1 MQGDLGEQVIALVD
15 RNLLIKKSSNGK
27 DSFSLN
33 SEMISNTDKI
43 VRNRIMTNSS
53 STDANTRKEYPSSYM
68 N

>member
-43 VRNRIMTNSS
+43 ARNRIMTNSS
-53 STDANTRKEYPSSYM
+53 STDVNTRKEYPSSYM

>member
-43 VRNRIMTNSS
+43 ARNRIMTNSS
-53 STDANTRKEYPSSYM
+53 SADANTRKEYPSSYM